1 MVLVQVSLNLSFR
14 QVMELI
20 LFQDRI
26 YGKLNKKLYTF
37 ETTWDSFRP
46 ISGIGWN
53 GKQLVPIDAEY
64 KGDLFSPHYG
74 YGSPEEKTE
83 CRRLTEETELSEH
96 KELKDPIHV
105 WRWYGETNVKWWRDR
120 PCVFA
125 NPCVSRDQH
134 SWKYYLKYLEVRAKT
149 LRRPFHGRATKR
161 LLPK

>member
-1 MVLVQVSLNLSFR
+1 
-14 QVMELI
+14 MELI
-20 LFQDRI
+20 LFHDRI
-26 YGKLNKKLYTF
+26 YGKLYKKLYTF

-64 KGDLFSPHYG
+64 KKDLFSQVYG
-74 YGSPEEKTE
+74 YGSQEEKNKCQT
-83 CRRLTEETELSEH
+83 LTQETELSEYS
-96 KELKDPIHV
+96 EMKDPISL

-120 PCVFA
+120 PCVFRD
-125 NPCVSRDQH
+125 PCVSRDAN
-134 SWKYYLKYLEVRAKT
+134 SWKHYLKYLDSRAKT